1 MVNPFI
7 PTAFASGHEAA
18 TEEAELHSE
27 TGQASAAETHGG
39 GGLSIDPSIVI
50 TQMLNFVIL
59 LVILKFLLYKPLLK
73 IMQEREKR
81 ISDGLEN
88 ADKAD
93 RMLAESEQT
102 RLETIKAA
110 KVESH
115 GILENARKSAEEARS
130 SLLQEA
136 EEEAAKIVQ
145 NGRNVLDLERNK
157 AAQELKVQAVDLII
171 QTAEKVLREKID
183 PLRDQK
189 LIEENLKKYSI

>member
-7 PTAFASGHEAA
+7 PTAYASGDSAA
-18 TEEAELHSE
+18 TEGKELHAE
-27 TGQASAAETHGG
+27 TGQAAAAAEHGG

-50 TQMLNFVIL
+50 TQMFNFVIL

-73 IMQEREKR
+73 VMQDREKR
-81 ISDGLEN
+81 ISDGLDN

-110 KVESH
+110 KMESH
-115 GILENARKSAEEARS
+115 GILDNARKSAEDARTNM
-130 SLLQEA
+130 LREA

-145 NGRNVLDLERNK
+145 SGRNVLDLERNK

-189 LIEENLKKYSI
+189 LIEENLKKYSL